1 MRDAIDDLVE
11 RQVGLT
17 GATRENVFDAL
28 VKFDVELSR
37 SRVRS
42 RADERRKTY
51 LHNRA
56 SRVLLYFRNGFSSDN
71 ATPEDVRLIN
81 LIEAVPKSGGEA
93 FQPRCGQSENRDSD

>member
-11 RQVGLT
+11 REVKLS
-17 GATRENVFDAL
+17 GATRESVFDAL
-28 VKFDVELSR
+28 VELDVELSR
-37 SRVRS
+37 RRSRS

-56 SRVLLYFRNGFSSDN
+56 ARILLYFRHGFTSGN

-81 LIEAVPKSGGEA
+81 LIEALPSSGA
-93 FQPRCGQSENRDSD
+93 RSS

>member
-1 MRDAIDDLVE
+1 MDYTEKRNHMRDAIDDLVE
-11 RQVGLT
+11 REVQLS

-28 VKFDVELSR
+28 VELDVELSR
-37 SRVRS
+37 RRSKS

-56 SRVLLYFRNGFSSDN
+56 ARILLYLRHGFTSGN

-81 LIEAVPKSGGEA
+81 LIEALPRSGV
-93 FQPRCGQSENRDSD
+93 RTS